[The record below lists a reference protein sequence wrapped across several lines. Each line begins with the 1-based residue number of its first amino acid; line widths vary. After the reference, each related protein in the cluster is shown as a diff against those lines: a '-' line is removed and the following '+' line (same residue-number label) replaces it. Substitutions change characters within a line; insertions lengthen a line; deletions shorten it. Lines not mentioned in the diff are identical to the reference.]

1 LILNEVVINFV
12 LWWLAP
18 PRNPA
23 DPTELGCGAE
33 HEFGTS
39 VRVRRIGGRG
49 RRTRHAHAAV

>member
-23 DPTELGCGAE
+23 DPRNSDAVQNMNSELLFAFVGSE
-33 HEFGTS
+33 EEED
-39 VRVRRIGGRG
+39 VRATLMRQ
-49 RRTRHAHAAV
+49 